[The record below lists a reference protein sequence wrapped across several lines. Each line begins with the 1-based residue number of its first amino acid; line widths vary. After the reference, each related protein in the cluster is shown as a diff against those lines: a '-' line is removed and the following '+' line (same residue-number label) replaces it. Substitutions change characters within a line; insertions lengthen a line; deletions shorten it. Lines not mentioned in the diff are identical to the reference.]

1 MEWETLP
8 LVAPPP
14 LKAEAE
20 LYDSVPVHSQTAL
33 VVFNPTAGKRGRFL
47 LNAVVDE
54 LRILGWQVSL
64 VETKQKGHA
73 EQIASGLYEGSC
85 NGPDIL
91 VVAGGD
97 GTINE
102 IINGLAVIGRLD
114 LPVGLI
120 PIGTVNLLASEIKL
134 PRSPH
139 LLAQII
145 SDGHFRNVVLGQIC
159 TKYKSRFFVMT
170 AGVGFDARSVSRVS
184 HRLKRLNGKLAYIVA
199 GIEEYLL
206 GRWPCYQVIVD
217 GEDVVARSILF
228 ANGKYYA
235 GGMTWASAA
244 NIELSALEVGIF
256 ARAGRLRL
264 PLYAFGLIAGRLD
277 QMRDVSIRTATKI
290 HLLGPPN
297 EPVQADGDIV
307 AHLPVRISV
316 ASVGARILGPSR

>member
-1 MEWETLP
+1 MFAP
-8 LVAPPP
+8 PPP
-14 LKAEAE
+14 LKAEAG
-20 LYDSVPVHSQTAL
+20 LYDSVSVRSQTAL

-54 LRILGWQVSL
+54 LRALGWHVSL
-64 VETKQKGHA
+64 VETKQTGHA

-85 NGPDIL
+85 NEPDVL

-102 IINGLAVIGRLD
+102 IINGLAIIGRLD

-134 PRSPH
+134 PRSPR

-145 SDGHFRNVVLGQIC
+145 SDGHFRNVALGQIC
-159 TKYKSRFFVMT
+159 MRYKRRYFLMT
-170 AGVGFDARSVSRVS
+170 AGVGYDARSVSRVS
-184 HRLKRLNGKLAYIVA
+184 HRLKHFNGKLAYIVA

-206 GRWPCYQVIVD
+206 GRWPCYRVIVD

-235 GGMTWASAA
+235 GGMIWAPAA
-244 NIELSALEVGIF
+244 NIELPTLEVAVF
-256 ARAGRLRL
+256 ARAGRFRL
-264 PLYAFGLIAGRLD
+264 PLYALALKLGRLY
-277 QMRDVSIRTATKI
+277 QMRDVEIRRATEVCLI
-290 HLLGPPN
+290 GPPN

-307 AHLPVRISV
+307 AYLPVSVSV
-316 ASVGARILGPSR
+316 ASVRARILGPSW